1 MAKSKSYVH
10 RFGFV
15 VCQPHN
21 DEMIWAP
28 LMIVCLTGSSSHM
41 SKIKGL
47 SPKPIF
53 KNCNSMFVGWKVK
66 MRTKTTICICFWQWH
81 LDFLW
86 TCKTKS
92 KIVLLHK
99 LISVS
104 FFSVNIILK
113 QFQRATFRQCNFK
126 FQYCLLV
133 HMP

>member
-15 VCQPHN
+15 VCRPHN
-21 DEMIWAP
+21 DEMTWAP
-28 LMIVCLTGSSSHM
+28 LMIVCLTGSSSSHM

-66 MRTKTTICICFWQWH
+66 MRTKTTICFWLWH

-99 LISVS
+99 LILVI

-113 QFQRATFRQCNFK
+113 QFQRATCRQCNFK